1 MSLNQ
6 TKYISLSMNVLVT
19 VNNRAKFISLKK
31 KKKLENKL
39 NSFFCFHNYFQEY
52 RKEKKN
58 HRKAS
63 FVMLLKKK

>member
-31 KKKLENKL
+31 SWKIN
-39 NSFFCFHNYFQEY
+39 
-52 RKEKKN
+52 
-58 HRKAS
+58 
-63 FVMLLKKK
+63 